1 MAGVAQEGPNAMNRT
16 NSSIGRR
23 AVLGL
28 LVAAASGA
36 LLRAAKK
43 AVKIAQFDAKGNK
56 TGVIEMEKV
65 VKTDAEWRKQLSP
78 AAYAVTRQKG
88 TERAFANAYH
98 DNHRDG
104 LYSCVCCGTVLFDSK
119 TKFNSGTGWPSF
131 WAPVAKENVRIG
143 TDLSLGIPR
152 DEVECARCDAHLGH
166 VFNDGPAPTG
176 MRYCMNSASLVFT
189 PRG

>member
-1 MAGVAQEGPNAMNRT
+1 MNPTDSPMSRRFALRFLAAG
-16 NSSIGRR
+16 S
-23 AVLGL
+23 LG
-28 LVAAASGA
+28 G
-36 LLRAAKK
+36 LLRAARKT
-43 AVKIAQFDAKGNK
+43 VKIAQFDAKGKK
-56 TGVIEMEKV
+56 TGVIEMEKI
-65 VKTDAEWRKQLSP
+65 VKTDAEWRKQLPP
-78 AAYAVTRQKG
+78 AAYLVARQKG
-88 TERAFANAYH
+88 TERAFANAFH

-131 WAPVAKENVRIG
+131 WAPIAKENIRIG

-166 VFNDGPAPTG
+166 VFDDGPQPTG
-176 MRYCMNSASLVFT
+176 KRYCMNSASLVFT

>member
-1 MAGVAQEGPNAMNRT
+1 MNPKT
-16 NSSIGRR
+16 STMSRR
-23 AVLGL
+23 FALGL
-28 LVAAASGA
+28 LATCIPGG
-36 LLRAAKK
+36 LLRAGKRT
-43 AVKIAQFDAKGNK
+43 VRIAQFDAKGKK
-56 TGVIEMEKV
+56 TGVVEMEKI

-78 AAYAVTRQKG
+78 AAYAVARQKG
-88 TERAFANAYH
+88 TERAFANAFH

-104 LYSCVCCGTVLFDSK
+104 LYSCVCCGTPLFDSK

-131 WAPVAKENVRIG
+131 WAPIATENVRVG

-166 VFNDGPAPTG
+166 VFDDGPPPTG
-176 MRYCMNSASLVFT
+176 KRYCMNSASLVFT

>member
-1 MAGVAQEGPNAMNRT
+1 MTRTHSGMNRRFAL
-16 NSSIGRR
+16 SLFAAGS
-23 AVLGL
+23 LG
-28 LVAAASGA
+28 G
-36 LLRAAKK
+36 LLRAAQKT
-43 AVKIAQFDAKGNK
+43 VKIAQFDAKGNK

-65 VKTDAEWRKQLSP
+65 VKTDAEWRKQLTP

-88 TERAFANAYH
+88 TERAFANAFH

-131 WAPVAKENVRIG
+131 WAPIAKENIRIG

-152 DEVECARCDAHLGH
+152 DEVECARCNAHLGH
-166 VFNDGPAPTG
+166 VFDDGPRPTG
-176 MRYCMNSASLVFT
+176 QRYCMNSASLVFT